1 MKLKHCLLAVFVAA
15 LSISAWALPSVQD
28 VESAVKQGQYAQAES
43 MMKEVVD
50 AKPNSAKGH
59 YLYAEILARNG
70 RFTQATEEARAAE
83 RLDPAIHFTQPE
95 KFRQFQQLLAREQ
108 SAPTSPTRTT
118 QTPATQTPSPADSV
132 APVVVAREPAQ
143 RTAETRSSGIP
154 GWVWLAGLLALG
166 FVLYRGFARSRA
178 ASGVIGQ
185 PTGQPGYGSS
195 YGPGGSMGPA
205 GYGQNAGYPQ
215 GGMPYGAQP
224 PGRQGPGWV
233 GTGLAAAG
241 GVAAGMM
248 LDRALHQN
256 DGNVGHQ
263 ASAGDPGSLS
273 DLSRMSTFGNGSN
286 DAERELEQRDVDFGS
301 GNDWGGDANSFD
313 SGSSSSSDDWT

>member
-1 MKLKHCLLAVFVAA
+1 MKLNHWLLAIFVAA
-15 LSISAWALPSVQD
+15 LSVSAWALPSVQD

-50 AKPNSAKGH
+50 AKPDSAKGH

-70 RFTQATEEARAAE
+70 RYTQATEEARAAE
-83 RLDPAIHFTQPE
+83 RLDPAVHFTQPE
-95 KFRQFQQLLAREQ
+95 KFRAFQQLLAREQ
-108 SAPTSPTRTT
+108 SARTAPARTAQIPST
-118 QTPATQTPSPADSV
+118 QTAAPADSV
-132 APVVVAREPAQ
+132 APVVIDSEPAA
-143 RTAETRSSGIP
+143 RTAATRSSGIP

-166 FVLYRGFARSRA
+166 FMLFRGFARSRA
-178 ASGVIGQ
+178 ASGGM
-185 PTGQPGYGSS
+185 GQPGYGAPGG
-195 YGPGGSMGPA
+195 YGPSGSTGPA
-205 GYGQNAGYPQ
+205 GYGANTGYPQ
-215 GGMPYGAQP
+215 GGMPYGAQA

-256 DGNVGHQ
+256 DGNIGHQ

-286 DAERELEQRDVDFGS
+286 DAERELQQRDVDFGS
-301 GNDWGGDANSFD
+301 GNDWGGDASSFD